1 MMFKLMTLIATIP
14 NSLSNVTY
22 DEIIRKI
29 WLITS
34 YLKDEVGL
42 KVNLVVAQGGKE
54 PQLIVMDEVIDLN
67 DNIDFIIE
75 KITSKLTYDVGDQ
88 DFINKVAVALKSK
101 FG

>member
-1 MMFKLMTLIATIP
+1 MTLIATIP

-22 DEIIRKI
+22 NEIIKKI

-101 FG
+101 FS

>member
-1 MMFKLMTLIATIP
+1 MFKLMTLIATIP
-14 NSLSNVTY
+14 TSLSNVTY
-22 DEIIRKI
+22 NEIIKKI

-101 FG
+101 FS

>member
-1 MMFKLMTLIATIP
+1 MFKLMTLIATIP

-22 DEIIRKI
+22 NEIIKKI

-101 FG
+101 LS

>member
-1 MMFKLMTLIATIP
+1 MFKLMTIIATIP

-22 DEIIRKI
+22 NEIIKKI

-101 FG
+101 FS

>member
-1 MMFKLMTLIATIP
+1 MTLIATIP

>member
-1 MMFKLMTLIATIP
+1 MFKLMTLIATIP

>member
-1 MMFKLMTLIATIP
+1 MFKLMTLIATIP

-22 DEIIRKI
+22 NEIIKKI

-101 FG
+101 FS